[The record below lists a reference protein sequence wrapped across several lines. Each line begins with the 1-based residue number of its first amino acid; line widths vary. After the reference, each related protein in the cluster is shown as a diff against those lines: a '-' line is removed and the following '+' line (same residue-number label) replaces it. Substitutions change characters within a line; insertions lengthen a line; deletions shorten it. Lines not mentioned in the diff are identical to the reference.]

1 MTTLISKSGLSTRA
15 RNVLIRRLRL
25 ETLEQV
31 AAMTSE
37 QLGETRDCGATTFNE
52 IKEELAGHGLRFAD
66 DPLATPPM
74 ELAKNMT
81 LRDYFAAAALTGIL
95 SASPAFTH
103 DDDGDD
109 DSLTNTPKIAHD
121 LAAEEAYAYAD
132 CMLKERE
139 RHV

>member
-1 MTTLISKSGLSTRA
+1 MKTLISKSGLSTRA
-15 RNVLIRRLRL
+15 KTVLSYRLGL

-37 QLGETRDCGATTFNE
+37 RLEQTRNCGATTFNE
-52 IKEELAGHGLRFAD
+52 IKKELAAHGLRFAD
-66 DPLATPPM
+66 DPLATPPV
-74 ELAKNMT
+74 ELAKNMA

-103 DDDGDD
+103 
-109 DSLTNTPKIAHD
+109 KIAHD
-121 LAAEEAYAYAD
+121 LAAEEAYTYAD
-132 CMLKERE
+132 AMLKERE